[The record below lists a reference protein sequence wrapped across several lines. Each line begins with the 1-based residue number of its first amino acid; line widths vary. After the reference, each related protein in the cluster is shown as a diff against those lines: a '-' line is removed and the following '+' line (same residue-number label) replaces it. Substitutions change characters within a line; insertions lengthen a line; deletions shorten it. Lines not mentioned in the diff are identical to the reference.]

1 MADPVYKKIQLVGT
15 SAESFS
21 NAAATAIAKASE
33 TLRNMSWF
41 EVVEHRGSIEDG
53 KIRQYQVT
61 VNIGFRVD

>member
-21 NAAATAIAKASE
+21 EAAANAIAKAAE

-41 EVVEHRGSIEDG
+41 EVVEQRGRVADG
-53 KIRQYQVT
+53 KIDQFQVT
-61 VNIGFRVD
+61 VSIGFRVE